1 MPHSKRVLIAAD
13 HAGVALKSELK
24 KRLPDWEWE
33 DLGPADTS
41 RVDYP
46 DYAHKLASQV
56 ASGQA
61 RQGVLI
67 CGSGIGMSIAANKVD
82 GIRAA
87 LVENAS
93 AARLS
98 REHND
103 ANVLCLGSRFVAPEY
118 AAEIVETWL
127 KTPFSGDSRH
137 QGRISKI
144 ADIETETK
152 KGKC

>member
-1 MPHSKRVLIAAD
+1 MPTPEKKRVLIASD
-13 HAGVALKSELK
+13 HAGVELKAELK
-24 KRLPDWEWE
+24 KRLPNREWE
-33 DLGPADTS
+33 DLGPPDTT

-46 DYAHKLASQV
+46 DFARRLALQV
-56 ASGQA
+56 ASHPTT
-61 RQGVLI
+61 QGILI
-67 CGSGIGMSIAANKVD
+67 CGSGIGMSIAANKVH

-103 ANVLCLGSRFVAPEY
+103 ANVLCLGARFVAPEY

-127 KTPFSGDSRH
+127 NTPFSGDSRH

-144 ADIETETK
+144 TAIE
-152 KGKC
+152 KGNHST